1 MTLTARKTT
10 RIAWWAGI
18 FLLPSLLLYASL
30 VIVPIGVAMV
40 LSLFDWDGS
49 GPMEFIGLGN
59 WSTFFADADAMA
71 AMQRTGVLV
80 VASWLV
86 QVPLA
91 MALGIYASGKARH
104 RVVLSSVYFIPA
116 LMSAAAMGVLWGQ
129 LFSPVGGGI
138 SYAADNF
145 GLFFLS
151 PDWLGDPQLVMATI
165 IALVAW
171 QFVPFHALLFQAGVS
186 QIPRSI
192 YEAAAIDGV
201 SGPRRFWFVT
211 LPMLRHTIVTSSI
224 LNIVGSLTI
233 FDLIYVL
240 TQGGPGQHSRVLA
253 LAQYLEGFSSMRFG
267 YASTLAVVLGAVA
280 IAISLVMVRVTGFGK
295 MKSQAEGV

>member
-1 MTLTARKTT
+1 MMLTARKKT
-10 RIAWWAGI
+10 RIAWWAGL
-18 FLLPSLLLYASL
+18 FLVPSLLLYASL

-59 WSTFFADADAMA
+59 WATFVSDSDAMA

-80 VASWLV
+80 AASWLV

-91 MALGIYASGKARH
+91 MTLGIYASGKARH

-151 PDWLGDPQLVMATI
+151 PDWLGDPKLVMATI

-192 YEAAAIDGV
+192 YEAASIDGV
-201 SGPRRFWFVT
+201 SGLKRFWYVT

-240 TQGGPGQHSRVLA
+240 TPN
-253 LAQYLEGFSSMRFG
+253 SSATKTMSVIARENLFEFDKFAYG
-267 YASTLAVVLGAVA
+267 SAESTLLFLL
-280 IAISLVMVRVTGFGK
+280 IAILTVLYIWLGRVNLSGGDR
-295 MKSQAEGV
+295 